1 MQFYIFTDS
10 CIIVAVLNYSQLK
23 STWRSAFYYINVHG
37 LLFQGH
43 VVTEYP
49 VSLCLW
55 WQRTGY
61 QGQPQGCEEDLP
73 ADASAPSG
81 HRAPYIYLLGGIHLL
96 QRWLVVSAGHKAQA
110 CLSAVNE
117 GRGAFREQ
125 FTSSVLN
132 TISRQ
137 RVIPQRTI
145 SFPADHRRSLRGHP
159 STLCAFRSTKKPA
172 GHAREV
178 CW

>member
-1 MQFYIFTDS
+1 M
-10 CIIVAVLNYSQLK
+10 
-23 STWRSAFYYINVHG
+23 
-37 LLFQGH
+37 
-43 VVTEYP
+43 TEYLG
-49 VSLCLW
+49 SLCLW

-61 QGQPQGCEEDLP
+61 QGQSQGCEEHLP

-81 HRAPYIYLLGGIHLL
+81 HRAHHICLWGGIHLV
-96 QRWLVVSAGHKAQA
+96 QRWLAVSAGHRAQA

-117 GRGAFREQ
+117 ERGTFRGQ

-132 TISRQ
+132 AISRQ

-172 GHAREV
+172 GRKRKV
-178 CW
+178 CR